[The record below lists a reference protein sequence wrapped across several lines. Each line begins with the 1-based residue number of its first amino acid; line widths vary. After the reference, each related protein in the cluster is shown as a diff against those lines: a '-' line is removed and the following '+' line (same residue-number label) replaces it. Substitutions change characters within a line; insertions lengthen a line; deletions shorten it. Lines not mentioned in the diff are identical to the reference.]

1 MTIIDK
7 IKVLFRI
14 RKPAGDLLTG
24 VSKVKDG
31 WKTSEF
37 WMTIVSQILAVVGAL
52 NGVIDAKT
60 AATVV
65 AVLNAIYAVL
75 RTLAKAP
82 TPAA

>member
-1 MTIIDK
+1 MNLIEQ

-14 RKPAGDLLTG
+14 RKPATDLLME
-24 VSKVKDG
+24 VKMVKSG

-37 WMTIVSQILAVVGAL
+37 WMTVVTQILAVVGAL
-52 NGVIDAKT
+52 NGVIDPKT

-65 AVLNAIYAVL
+65 AALNAVYAVL

-82 TPAA
+82 EAA